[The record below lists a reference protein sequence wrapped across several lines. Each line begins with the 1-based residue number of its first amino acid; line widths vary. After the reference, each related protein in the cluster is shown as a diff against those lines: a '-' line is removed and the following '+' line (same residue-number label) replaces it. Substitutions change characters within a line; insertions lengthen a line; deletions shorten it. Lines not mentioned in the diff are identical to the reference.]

1 MFPAKLCH
9 GKGGLQACA
18 AGARYATLFIS
29 PCCML
34 PFPSTFDQ
42 SSPARWYLKKFPKTP
57 GQPGTHRPID
67 PGTRVDR
74 TMERWLGWG
83 LRVKKIPK
91 KKKKRTEKVGHLFRS
106 TELGPWFLPVQ
117 PCHVPKGTLF
127 RTRVLLYFKSTLPW
141 VIWAPLYP
149 PFHFP
154 HVLKEV
160 GGVGSVFFG
169 ATKLDADI
177 IPLLLVFVVRRGN
190 GVERKGEERKNAGG
204 GGES

>member
-1 MFPAKLCH
+1 MGRVGCKL
-9 GKGGLQACA
+9 CA

-83 LRVKKIPK
+83 LRVKKTQK
-91 KKKKRTEKVGHLFRS
+91 KKKTTEKVGHLFRS
-106 TELGPWFLPVQ
+106 TELGPWVSVITGVLQNLDPLPRCYQVFITRLDPLMKNFKTRQ
-117 PCHVPKGTLF
+117 FPVPGYGCHP
-127 RTRVLLYFKSTLPW
+127 
-141 VIWAPLYP
+141 
-149 PFHFP
+149 
-154 HVLKEV
+154 
-160 GGVGSVFFG
+160 
-169 ATKLDADI
+169 
-177 IPLLLVFVVRRGN
+177 
-190 GVERKGEERKNAGG
+190 
-204 GGES
+204 